1 MRSSGN
7 ASRVRTENERL
18 VLVVSVAIFL
28 ETLFY
33 AVITPL
39 LPQLSHQ
46 LHLSKLSAGVMMAAY
61 PAGTMVAALPGGAL
75 AVRRGPKFT
84 LITGLLLVVFST
96 AAFGVLRTAP
106 GLDAARFV
114 EGVGGACVW
123 AGGLAW
129 IVAATPADRR
139 GAVMGSALG
148 TAIAGSLFGPAL
160 GALASVTGRAALFS
174 ALAAVALLLLIP
186 VRALP
191 DESQP
196 SEQPVSEVLRT
207 LRRPAMTGAM
217 WLMVLPAIASGT
229 FNVLGPLELHRLGAD
244 AAVIGA
250 TFLAGAAFEALI
262 SPMAGRFSDRHGRT
276 LPLRGGL
283 VGVAAGVACFSL
295 PSSAAVL
302 ALLIV
307 LTSVALGVFWAPV
320 MALVSDVAER
330 HSVDQ
335 AHAAAL
341 MNLAWAAGQI
351 VGAAGSGATAKAFG
365 NAAPTVAVAAL
376 CLATLAGLRAR
387 SAVPAQAPA

>member
-1 MRSSGN
+1 MSS
-7 ASRVRTENERL
+7 RTTNDRL
-18 VLVVSVAIFL
+18 VLVVSIAIFL

-46 LHLSKLSAGVMMAAY
+46 LQLSKLSAGVMTAAY
-61 PAGTMVAALPGGAL
+61 PAGTLVAALPAGAL

-84 LITGLLLVVFST
+84 LITGLLLVVIST
-96 AAFGVLRTAP
+96 AAFGLLHTAA

-129 IVAATPADRR
+129 IVAATPSERR

-160 GALASVTGRAALFS
+160 GALASVTGRAVLFS
-174 ALAAVALLLLIP
+174 ALAGAALLLLIP
-186 VRALP
+186 VRALRVER
-191 DESQP
+191 ES
-196 SEQPVSEVLRT
+196 SEQPVIEAVRT
-207 LRRPAMTGAM
+207 LRRPAMAGAM
-217 WLMVLPAIASGT
+217 WLMVLPAIASGL
-229 FNVLGPLELHRLGAD
+229 FNVLGPLQLHRLGAG
-244 AAVIGA
+244 AAVIGG
-250 TFLAGAAFEALI
+250 TFLIGAGFEALI
-262 SPMAGRFSDRHGRT
+262 SPLAGRYSDRHGRT

-283 VGVAAGVACFSL
+283 MAVAAGIACFSL
-295 PSSAAVL
+295 PSSAALL

-307 LTSVALGVFWAPV
+307 LTSTALGVFWAPV

-351 VGAAGSGATAKAFG
+351 IGAAGSGASAKALG
-365 NAAPTVAVAAL
+365 NWAPTLAVAAL
-376 CLATLAGLRAR
+376 CLATLVSLRGR
-387 SAVPAQAPA
+387 TAVPAQAPA